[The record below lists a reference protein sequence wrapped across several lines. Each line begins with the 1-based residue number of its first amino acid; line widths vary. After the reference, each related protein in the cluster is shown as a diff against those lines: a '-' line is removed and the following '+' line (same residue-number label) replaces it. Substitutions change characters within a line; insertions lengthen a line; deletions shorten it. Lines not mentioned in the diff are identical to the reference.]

1 MGVGEMSLLHNSN
14 SKTQA
19 PWLLPSYET
28 ASSECDLHG
37 CCGRRK
43 GDSYR
48 GLVAISRSDI
58 IMSTHFF
65 LTRIKTPT

>member
-1 MGVGEMSLLHNSN
+1 MLHDDNST
-14 SKTQA
+14 TQA

-28 ASSECDLHG
+28 TSECDLQG

-43 GDSYR
+43 GGDSYR
-48 GLVAISRSDI
+48 GLVAKSRSGI
-58 IMSTHFF
+58 IMPTHFF